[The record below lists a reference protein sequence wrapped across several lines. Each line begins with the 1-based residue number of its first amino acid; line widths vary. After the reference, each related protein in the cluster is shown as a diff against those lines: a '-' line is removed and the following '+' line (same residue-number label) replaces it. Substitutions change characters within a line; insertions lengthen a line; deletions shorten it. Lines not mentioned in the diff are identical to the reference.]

1 MPAENVPVECR
12 RLLEAFG
19 YQWNEEQ
26 GTWESADSGGAIS
39 QHTVA
44 AWTVDQAREWLTRE
58 AAKR

>member
-1 MPAENVPVECR
+1 MPIEDVPVEYR

-19 YQWNEEQ
+19 YHWNEEL
-26 GTWESADSGGAIS
+26 GTWKSADSGSAIS

-44 AWTVDQAREWLTRE
+44 AWTVDQAREFLTRE